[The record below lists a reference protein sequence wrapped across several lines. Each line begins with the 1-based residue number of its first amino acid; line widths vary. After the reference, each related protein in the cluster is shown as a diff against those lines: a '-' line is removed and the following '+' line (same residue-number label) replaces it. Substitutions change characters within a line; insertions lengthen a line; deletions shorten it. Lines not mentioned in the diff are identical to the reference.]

1 MRQGETDSWENEKRT
16 LSAVVRLSLAFR
28 HRVVYPAESSIMVK
42 REKIIPIILAA
53 GSSHR
58 LGIPKPLAEF
68 AGKTAVR
75 IAVDN
80 CSFLGRP
87 LVVLGCDAKRV
98 RPGVPRATRV
108 IVNKCW
114 RDGQL
119 SSLLRALKLVPSS
132 AAILIYPV
140 DLPLLRKW
148 TIQQLVRAFRN
159 RKFFQEIVM
168 PRHRRTYGH
177 PIIISAA
184 LKSELAEAESAR
196 EVVYRIQE
204 RIRGVTVDSSEIY
217 DDFHTLETYRKCLR
231 KYKAR
236 N

>member
-1 MRQGETDSWENEKRT
+1 
-16 LSAVVRLSLAFR
+16 
-28 HRVVYPAESSIMVK
+28 MVK

-58 LGIPKPLAEF
+58 LEFPKPLAEF
-68 AGKTAVR
+68 AGETAVR
-75 IAVDN
+75 IAVEN
-80 CSFLGRP
+80 CSSLGRP
-87 LVVLGCDAKRV
+87 LVVLGCNAKRV
-98 RPGVPRATRV
+98 RPAVPRAARV
-108 IVNKCW
+108 VVNKCW

-119 SSLLRALKLVPSS
+119 SSLLRALERIPASG
-132 AAILIYPV
+132 AILIYPV
-140 DLPLLRKW
+140 DLPLLRKR

-168 PRHRRTYGH
+168 PRHKRTHGH

-184 LKSELAEAESAR
+184 LKSELAEAKSAR

-204 RIRGVTVDSSEIY
+204 RIRSVAVDSSEIY
-217 DDFHTLETYRKCLR
+217 EDFHTPETYRKCLR
-231 KYKAR
+231 KFKAR